1 MSTEVVLTI
10 TGIRKP
16 GLDESSL
23 HEYLTTHHAP
33 LALPFLLKYGV
44 KEYTLVLLL
53 HISSLDS
60 SRVSGLLTG
69 YVQIDQFS
77 TFTPH
82 AEQMQM
88 TEKLADCDYIVQFVM
103 DDIGQFTRL
112 WEDEEFR
119 KTVKPDHVN
128 FADES
133 KSGFVL
139 LSYIPKAKVC

>member
-1 MSTEVVLTI
+1 
-10 TGIRKP
+10 
-16 GLDESSL
+16 
-23 HEYLTTHHAP
+23 
-33 LALPFLLKYGV
+33 
-44 KEYTLVLLL
+44 
-53 HISSLDS
+53 
-60 SRVSGLLTG
+60 LTG

-82 AEQMQM
+82 VEQMHM

-103 DDIGQFTRL
+103 DDIRQFTRL

-133 KSGFVL
+133 KSGLVL
-139 LSYIPKAKVC
+139 LSYISRQKCADEFGG

>member
-1 MSTEVVLTI
+1 MPTEVVLTI
-10 TGIRKP
+10 TGFRKP

-23 HEYLTTHHAP
+23 HEYLTNHHAP

-44 KEYTLVLLL
+44 KEY
-53 HISSLDS
+53 SL
-60 SRVSGLLTG
+60 
-69 YVQIDQFS
+69 IDQFS

-82 AEQMQM
+82 VEQMHM

-103 DDIGQFTRL
+103 DDIRQFTRL

-133 KSGFVL
+133 KSGISIGYRTRFISPEEGL
-139 LSYIPKAKVC
+139 GQLKN